1 VALGRDITERKQ
13 VIEAIQQS
21 ENRFKELFNNM
32 SSGVAIYEAKDH
44 GQDFIIKDF
53 NCAGEMIDKIK
64 KEDIIGKSVLK
75 VFPGI
80 KDFGLF
86 QVFQEVYQTGKPQSH
101 PISFYQDQR
110 IFGWRENYIYK
121 LSSGEIVAV
130 YDDITERKQMEEEL
144 LKNKALLTNAEEIGK
159 VGGWE
164 FNVETLTQTWTDE
177 TFRILEIDMSKGE
190 PKVPE
195 GLEFI
200 TPQFRS
206 MAEQAI
212 QRAIKYGEPYDQ
224 EWEVITMK
232 GNKRWVHSV
241 AKAKQKEGKII
252 SVLGSFQDIT
262 EQKQAEERL
271 KKTMDATL
279 ETMSKIVEAK
289 DSYTAGHQ
297 LRVSQLAVAIA
308 VELNL
313 PQDQLEGVRV
323 SSLIHDIGKIGLP
336 TETLSKPT
344 HLAEIEFN
352 LIKEHSQLGYDI
364 LKSIDFAYPVAQIVL
379 EHHER
384 LNGSGYPHQ
393 LKGDQILLEARILGV
408 ADVVEAMSSHRPYRP
423 ALGIDKALEEITR
436 NKETLYEPKAVDAC
450 LRLFKEKG
458 FEFES

>member
-1 VALGRDITERKQ
+1 
-13 VIEAIQQS
+13 QQS

-289 DSYTAGHQ
+289 DPYTAGHQ

-344 HLAEIEFN
+344 HLTEIEFN

-436 NKETLYEPKAVDAC
+436 NKETLYDPKAVDVC

-458 FEFES
+458 FEFE